1 MSVGKLLT
9 RDLGKDYAVG
19 SKSETARAKIMIEF
33 HKEVVRQILLGNR
46 VILPHGITIEIIK
59 HVHEASRAGLI
70 KKQPRFGFNYK
81 VRIVYDKLK
90 QKKIKFT
97 ASPSIEKKLIRVLK
111 ETDFEYK
118 LVDNG
123 YQ

>member
-46 VILPHGITIEIIK
+46 VILPGGIMIEIIK
-59 HVHEASRAGLI
+59 HPYDMNRLGKP
-70 KKQPRFGFNYK
+70 KKLPRFGFNYK
-81 VRIVYDKLK
+81 VRIVYDELK
-90 QKKIKFT
+90 KKKIKFT
-97 ASPSIEKKLIRVLK
+97 ASPSIEKKLMLVLK

>member
-1 MSVGKLLT
+1 MAKSLT
-9 RDLGKDYAVG
+9 KTQDKEYVLG
-19 SKSETARAKIMIEF
+19 SKSEASRAKIMSAF
-33 HKEVVRQILLGNR
+33 HKEVVRQMLLGNR
-46 VILPHGITIEIIK
+46 VILPSGIMIEIIK
-59 HVHEASRAGLI
+59 HVHEKSRAGLI
-70 KKQPRFGFNYK
+70 KKQPRLGFNYK

-97 ASPSIEKKLIRVLK
+97 ASPSIEKKLMMVLK
-111 ETDFEYK
+111 ETNFEYK